1 MATNRKI
8 GSAKS
13 GKRAL
18 ILAATEQVM
27 VEQGYAAVTSRRVA
41 AVAGIPAPLVHYYF
55 PTLDDLFVALLRRGA
70 DRNVE
75 RMNEALASEQPLLE
89 VWGLIIHTRAI
100 RLLDE
105 LMVAANHREAL
116 RLEVRKLAE
125 LARVNLIDGLRTLM
139 PEYGLDAETF
149 PPELLAS
156 ALQGV
161 ALLLAREQN
170 LGLATR
176 PEVAAGAV
184 TALLSGLEDRRSGPV
199 RRSSRKTTAAPD

>member
-1 MATNRKI
+1 MATKRKV
-8 GSAKS
+8 GSSKS
-13 GKRAL
+13 GKRDL
-18 ILAATEQVM
+18 ILAATEQLM

-41 AVAGIPAPLVHYYF
+41 AIVGIPAPLVHYYF
-55 PTLDDLFVALLRRGA
+55 PTVDDLFVALLRRGA
-70 DRNVE
+70 DRNVKRVE
-75 RMNEALASEQPLLE
+75 EALLSEQPLLE
-89 VWGLIIHTRAI
+89 IWGLIIHPRAV

-105 LMVAANHREAL
+105 LMAAANHREAL
-116 RLEVRKLAE
+116 RLEVRELAE
-125 LARVNLIDGLRTLM
+125 QARISLLDGLRTLT

-184 TALLSGLEDRRSGPV
+184 TALLSGLEDRRSKSI
-199 RRSSRKTTAAPD
+199 RRSSRTATAAPD